1 MAEITINI
9 PDPIFETI
17 KKRAEMTKSTP
28 EQLVTTTAILCYS
41 ATHYDSS
48 KWLRNKDPE
57 GTDMTAAW

>member
-9 PDPIFETI
+9 PDPIFETL
-17 KKRAEMTKSTP
+17 KKRADLTKSTP
-28 EQLVTTTAILCYS
+28 EQLVATTAILCYS

-57 GTDMTAAW
+57 GTDMTAEW